1 MLTSTLF
8 VFLLNRYL
16 RIDGSM
22 NSNERSQNI
31 DAFQSSDKV
40 RVFLLSVK
48 ATGVGITL
56 TSASRVVIMDTGKG
70 GLLNSLINMSL
81 DFPPLRKNLFLVS
94 KRLQPDRVGTGDL
107 PVCKLSVACLSHFY
121 GAFYR

>member
-22 NSNERSQNI
+22 NANERSQNI

-48 ATGVGITL
+48 ASGVGITL
-56 TSASRVVIMDTGKG
+56 TSANRVVIMDTGKG
-70 GLLNSLINMSL
+70 GLLNSLINRSL
-81 DFPPLRKNLFLVS
+81 DFPPLHNYSF
-94 KRLQPDRVGTGDL
+94 P
-107 PVCKLSVACLSHFY
+107 CF
-121 GAFYR
+121 